1 MITLKINIVTTQNYY
16 SQTHSLMYEI
26 KTEDIYEDCLKDKKC
41 LTLIIIQVSQQL
53 VLRSKNLLD

>member
-1 MITLKINIVTTQNYY
+1 
-16 SQTHSLMYEI
+16 MYEI